1 MNPASPAAFRKR
13 DEASTFSKITW
24 RLLPF
29 LFLCY
34 LCAYLDRI
42 NVAFAKLQMLKDL
55 NFSDDKA
62 SCTRMPC
69 RMSGSLPRQAP
80 LHFPTR

>member
-1 MNPASPAAFRKR
+1 MNPASPAAFSKR

-55 NFSDDKA
+55 AADRILKV
-62 SCTRMPC
+62 TEE
-69 RMSGSLPRQAP
+69 
-80 LHFPTR
+80 